1 MRAHFWPDVPIM
13 TDHEPFAK
21 TFFQKKWMYPLGRHS
36 VFSGNRRNS
45 PAIPHRSKLVSPPD
59 RASPPTGSMFTLHR
73 VHLHPPPGPSS
84 SSVRSNLNPVPAQLV
99 RVPQPAG
106 TPRGVNGSTDGVESG
121 KSFSPP
127 QAQRFSTNWSTSAWQ
142 MLRTSSRVVIPLRTF
157 CTPSSSRVFIPPARA
172 LRRIS

>member
-21 TFFQKKWMYPLGRHS
+21 TFFQKKWMYPPWS
-36 VFSGNRRNS
+36 PFCVFRESAELPRY
-45 PAIPHRSKLVSPPD
+45 PPPEQTCF
-59 RASPPTGSMFTLHR
+59 STGSSVTSNR

-84 SSVRSNLNPVPAQLV
+84 PSVRSNLNPVPAQLV
-99 RVPQPAG
+99 RVPQPTG

>member
-36 VFSGNRRNS
+36 VFSGNRR
-45 PAIPHRSKLVSPPD
+45 KLPRYPPPEQTCF
-59 RASPPTGSMFTLHR
+59 STGSSVTSNR
-73 VHLHPPPGPSS
+73 VNVHPPPGPSS

-99 RVPQPAG
+99 RVPQPTG